1 MTLERELLV
10 KSPTV
15 EVDNWF
21 GLGELGCQVRSG
33 LEISSDP
40 VGFLKHGTKIG
51 APIERV
57 GRRVRIMSPLEGWCS
72 LYSKQ
77 GYRILGVPEQ
87 TNEITEDSIDTLNIK
102 DSISS
107 AVKLP
112 NYLKCVVIRGRNLS
126 KINKNLFE
134 GSSKSNPFVK
144 LRVHGLQ
151 EQCTT

>member
-10 KSPTV
+10 KFPTV

-21 GLGELGCQVRSG
+21 VLENLVVRVRSG

-57 GRRVRIMSPLEGWCS
+57 GRRVRIMSPLE
-72 LYSKQ
+72 LVFI
-77 GYRILGVPEQ
+77 ILETGVPNSRVPEQ
-87 TNEITEDSIDTLNIK
+87 TNEITKDSIDTLNIK

-112 NYLKCVVIRGRNLS
+112 NY
-126 KINKNLFE
+126 
-134 GSSKSNPFVK
+134 
-144 LRVHGLQ
+144 
-151 EQCTT
+151 